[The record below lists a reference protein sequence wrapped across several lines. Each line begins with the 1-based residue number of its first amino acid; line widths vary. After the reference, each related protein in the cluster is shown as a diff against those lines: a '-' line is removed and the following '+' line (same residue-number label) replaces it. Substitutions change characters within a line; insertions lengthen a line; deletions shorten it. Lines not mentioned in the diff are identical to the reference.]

1 MTETALS
8 ESGAPAGPPTRRF
21 FRSDPSVLLLVATV
35 VVAVAVAPFE
45 LSTAFGLPAH
55 ALFLHVPVVLVP
67 ILAGVVIAL
76 AVRPVWRVRYGLAAG
91 VFAIVTMAA
100 TVLTAGA
107 GEKLR
112 DERMARM
119 KQFGGGAAR
128 APQGGG
134 ARAPQGGGGEGSLLD
149 RHAELG
155 SQLRLLVALLTL
167 LLVVL
172 VILARYQAAT
182 SEGLLARPVI
192 VTAVAAVTVV
202 VAIVSAIWVVR
213 TGHLGAEMTWH
224 VGGEGPSGG
233 APRPGSP

>member
-1 MTETALS
+1 MTTALTGS
-8 ESGAPAGPPTRRF
+8 DSPTKPPTRRF
-21 FRSDPSVLLLVATV
+21 FPSDPSVLLLAATV

-45 LSTAFGLPAH
+45 LSKLFGLPAH

-91 VFAIVTMAA
+91 VFGIVTMAA
-100 TVLTAGA
+100 TILTAGA

-112 DERMARM
+112 DERMQRM
-119 KQFGGGAAR
+119 GRLRPGGAPAGG
-128 APQGGG
+128 PGG
-134 ARAPQGGGGEGSLLD
+134 APRQGGGGEGNLLD

-155 SQLRLLVALLTL
+155 SQLRLLVLALVV

-172 VILARYQAAT
+172 VILARYRALST
-182 SEGLLARPVI
+182 TEGLLANSVLGT
-192 VTAVAAVTVV
+192 VVAALAVVAAV
-202 VAIVSAIWVVR
+202 VSAIWVVR

-224 VGGEGPSGG
+224 EGG
-233 APRPGSP
+233 

>member
-8 ESGAPAGPPTRRF
+8 GSDAPAGPPARPF

-35 VVAVAVAPFE
+35 VVAVAVAPIE

-91 VFAIVTMAA
+91 IFAIVTMAA
-100 TVLTAGA
+100 TILTAGA

-112 DERMARM
+112 DERMARL
-119 KQFGGGAAR
+119 KQFGGAAR
-128 APQGGG
+128 APQEGG
-134 ARAPQGGGGEGSLLD
+134 APRGGGGEASLLE
-149 RHAELG
+149 RHADLG
-155 SQLRLLVALLTL
+155 SELRMLVSLLTL

-172 VILARYQAAT
+172 VILARYRAAA

-192 VTAVAAVTVV
+192 GTAAAAVAVV

-213 TGHLGAEMTWH
+213 AGHLGAEMTWH
-224 VGGEGPSGG
+224 GGDARPAGG
-233 APRPGSP
+233 APRPGS

>member
-1 MTETALS
+1 MTTALTGS
-8 ESGAPAGPPTRRF
+8 DSPTKPPTRRF
-21 FRSDPSVLLLVATV
+21 FPSDPSVLLLVATV

-45 LSTAFGLPAH
+45 LSKLFGLPAH

-91 VFAIVTMAA
+91 VFGIVTMAA
-100 TVLTAGA
+100 TILTAGA

-112 DERMARM
+112 DERMQRM
-119 KQFGGGAAR
+119 RQPRPGGAPGGR
-128 APQGGG
+128 PGG
-134 ARAPQGGGGEGSLLD
+134 APRRGGGGEGDLLD

-155 SQLRLLVALLTL
+155 SQLRLLVLALVV

-172 VILARYQAAT
+172 VILARYRALAT
-182 SEGLLARPVI
+182 TEGLLAGPALGTV
-192 VTAVAAVTVV
+192 VAALAVVAAV
-202 VAIVSAIWVVR
+202 VSAIWVVR

-224 VGGEGPSGG
+224 EGG
-233 APRPGSP
+233 

>member
-1 MTETALS
+1 MTTALT
-8 ESGAPAGPPTRRF
+8 ESDTPAKPPARRF
-21 FRSDPSVLLLVATV
+21 FPSDPSVLLLAATV

-45 LSTAFGLPAH
+45 LTTLFGLPAH

-91 VFAIVTMAA
+91 VFGIVTMAA

-112 DERMARM
+112 DERMKRFKALS
-119 KQFGGGAAR
+119 GGAGRPSGRPA
-128 APQGGG
+128 GGP
-134 ARAPQGGGGEGSLLD
+134 RQGGGEGNLLE

-155 SQLRLLVALLTL
+155 SQLRLLVLVLVV

-172 VILARYQAAT
+172 VILARYRAYTAEGFLAGPALGTVVAA
-182 SEGLLARPVI
+182 LAV
-192 VTAVAAVTVV
+192 VAAV
-202 VAIVSAIWVVR
+202 VSAIWVIR
-213 TGHLGAEMTWH
+213 TGHLGAKMTWH
-224 VGGEGPSGG
+224 EGG
-233 APRPGSP
+233 

>member
-1 MTETALS
+1 MTTALTGS
-8 ESGAPAGPPTRRF
+8 DSPAKPPTRRF
-21 FRSDPSVLLLVATV
+21 FSSDPSVILLAATV

-45 LSTAFGLPAH
+45 LSKLFGLPAH

-91 VFAIVTMAA
+91 VFGIVTMAA
-100 TVLTAGA
+100 TILTAGA

-112 DERMARM
+112 DERMQRM
-119 KQFGGGAAR
+119 GRLRPGGAPAGGPGGR
-128 APQGGG
+128 PGSAP
-134 ARAPQGGGGEGSLLD
+134 RQGGGGEGNLLD

-155 SQLRLLVALLTL
+155 SQLRLLVLALVV

-172 VILARYQAAT
+172 VILARYRALTAA
-182 SEGLLARPVI
+182 EGFLAGPALGTV
-192 VTAVAAVTVV
+192 VAALAVVAAV
-202 VAIVSAIWVVR
+202 VSAIWVVR

-224 VGGEGPSGG
+224 EGD
-233 APRPGSP
+233 